1 MTDLRKAAEMALE
14 ALEDIFGKEKKDVGA
29 INALRQALAQHEC
42 SRSHPHENMDS
53 MCELRTENARLTN
66 ENARLKKA
74 LAQPEQEPE
83 QEPVAW
89 MFQHSETGNLTFF
102 DNPTMVKLFGESNKR
117 WGSAIPLYVH
127 AEKCAEITKQGAEK
141 CGR

>member
-1 MTDLRKAAEMALE
+1 MTDLRKAAEMALD
-14 ALEDIFGKEKKDVGA
+14 ALTIQTPEHWLDKELQTKA
-29 INALRQALAQHEC
+29 IQALRQALAMEKFSEVNQEI
-42 SRSHPHENMDS
+42 E
-53 MCELRTENARLTN
+53 EA
-66 ENARLKKA
+66 LK
-74 LAQPEQEPE
+74 QPKQDHIRDATKKV
-83 QEPVAW
+83 EPVAW

-102 DNPTMVKLFGESNKR
+102 DNSTMVKLFGESNKR

>member
-1 MTDLRKAAEMALE
+1 MNHV
-14 ALEDIFGKEKKDVGA
+14 EDARCEVSICKTVA
-29 INALRQALAQHEC
+29 ALRQALAM
-42 SRSHPHENMDS
+42 ENFS
-53 MCELRTENARLTN
+53 EVNQEIEEA
-66 ENARLKKA
+66 LK
-74 LAQPEQEPE
+74 QPE

-102 DNPTMVKLFGESNKR
+102 DNSTMVKLFGESNKR

>member
-1 MTDLRKAAEMALE
+1 MTDLRKAAEMALGFAE
-14 ALEDIFGKEKKDVGA
+14 FMYGRWPFDTTEGQMSKKMVGT
-29 INALRQALAQHEC
+29 LRQALAM
-42 SRSHPHENMDS
+42 ENFS
-53 MCELRTENARLTN
+53 EVNQEIEEA
-66 ENARLKKA
+66 LKH
-74 LAQPEQEPE
+74 PE

>member
-1 MTDLRKAAEMALE
+1 MSDLRKAAQAVV
-14 ALEDIFGKEKKDVGA
+14 DRWDTPSWKDVPATA
-29 INALRQALAQHEC
+29 IYIEALRQALAM
-42 SRSHPHENMDS
+42 ENFS
-53 MCELRTENARLTN
+53 EVNQEIEEA
-66 ENARLKKA
+66 LK
-74 LAQPEQEPE
+74 QPKQDHIRDATKKVD
-83 QEPVAW
+83 PVAW

>member
-1 MTDLRKAAEMALE
+1 MTELRKAAQAVV
-14 ALEDIFGKEKKDVGA
+14 DRWDTPSWKDVPATA
-29 INALRQALAQHEC
+29 IYIEALRQALAM
-42 SRSHPHENMDS
+42 ENFS
-53 MCELRTENARLTN
+53 EVNQKIEEA
-66 ENARLKKA
+66 LK
-74 LAQPEQEPE
+74 QPEQDHIRDATKKV
-83 QEPVAW
+83 EPVAW

-102 DNPTMVKLFGESNKR
+102 DNSTMVKLFGESNKR